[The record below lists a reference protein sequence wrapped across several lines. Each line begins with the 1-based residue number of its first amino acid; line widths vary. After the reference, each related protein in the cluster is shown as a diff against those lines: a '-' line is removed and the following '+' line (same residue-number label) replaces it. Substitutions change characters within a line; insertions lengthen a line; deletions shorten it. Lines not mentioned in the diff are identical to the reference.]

1 VFEGGSDTDSTLV
14 LGSNRFIPGFE
25 EQLVGTK
32 AGDAKV
38 VKVTFPEDYSA
49 AHLAG
54 KEAEFDVTVKKV
66 EKAGKLEINDEVAKQ
81 IGVESVDKLRELVRE
96 QIVKRYDSFSQAKV
110 KRQILDQ
117 LDEMTKMELPE
128 KMVEQEFD
136 NIWAQVTGELER
148 SGRTFEDED
157 TTEEK
162 AREEYR
168 TLAERRVR
176 LGLLLADLGEKA
188 EIQVTEDELQQAI
201 MDQVRQYPGQE
212 QQVYDYFREHPDA
225 VAGLRAPLYENKV
238 IDHIISLAKVT
249 DKKVSR
255 EELTDDDEE

>member
-1 VFEGGSDTDSTLV
+1 
-14 LGSNRFIPGFE
+14 
-25 EQLVGTK
+25 
-32 AGDAKV
+32 
-38 VKVTFPEDYSA
+38 
-49 AHLAG
+49 
-54 KEAEFDVTVKKV
+54 
-66 EKAGKLEINDEVAKQ
+66 
-81 IGVESVDKLRELVRE
+81 
-96 QIVKRYDSFSQAKV
+96 
-110 KRQILDQ
+110 
-117 LDEMTKMELPE
+117 MELPE